1 MVTPLS
7 IASGCVQGRLGL
19 LATCDNTSL
28 LLLRGLCMYRLL
40 CNLLITNR
48 RGKAPAKLDSLIASL
63 DAKYVKSTARKGKGK
78 REPSVAPEE
87 PSDEQFEAARYAEYI
102 AWEFPSAQHDAV

>member
-1 MVTPLS
+1 MSHAVPIIT
-7 IASGCVQGRLGL
+7 
-19 LATCDNTSL
+19 TS
-28 LLLRGLCMYRLL
+28 C
-40 CNLLITNR
+40 

-78 REPSVAPEE
+78 REPSLAPEE

-102 AWEFPSAQHDAV
+102 AWKVSLWPTRRCLSLGAASEL